1 MKSHSLTLALVSGL
15 MALTTATA
23 FAQTTAP
30 TTPVSPTATPRVD
43 QREANQQQRIA
54 NGAASGQ
61 LTAKETQHL
70 EKEQARIDKTEAKAK
85 SDGVVTAKERRHLQ
99 KEQDVASADIR
110 RAKHNKRVAKSS

>member
-1 MKSHSLTLALVSGL
+1 MKRLSLSIALVSSL
-15 MALTTATA
+15 IAASA

-30 TTPVSPTATPRVD
+30 AAPQTPRVD

-70 EKEQARIDKTEAKAK
+70 EKEQARVDNAEAKAK
-85 SDGVVTAKERRHLQ
+85 SDGVVTAKERRQLQ
-99 KEQDVASADIR
+99 RKQDVASADIR
-110 RAKHNKRVAKSS
+110 RAKHNKRTAGN

>member
-15 MALTTATA
+15 MALTTASA
-23 FAQTTAP
+23 FAQSAAP
-30 TTPVSPTATPRVD
+30 ASPTATPRVD

-61 LTAKETQHL
+61 LTAKETQRL
-70 EKEQARIDKTEAKAK
+70 EKEQAHIDKTEAKAK